1 MATRPPRLSRAI
13 LAFIA
18 LPGVIAFAA
27 PLLLAWPIDRD
38 SFRMA
43 GLLPLVAGVSL
54 LLWCAR
60 DFYVSGKGTLA
71 PWDPPQNL
79 VSSGLYTRS
88 RNPMYLAVILIL
100 IGWAIGFRSSTL
112 WLYAL
117 VVMIALHLRVV
128 FGEEPWLARTHRKE
142 WERYQARVPRWLFP
156 SRTALVLTL
165 AVVAVLVPLAGFVY
179 EAYAD
184 ARTRRDFPMPGMLVD
199 VGGRQLH
206 LLCIGEG
213 SPIVLFEASGFGTSS
228 LSSATVRE
236 RVSARTRVCSY
247 DRMGMGWSDAG
258 PSVITAGALAR
269 DLAIL
274 QDRAGLPAPFVLVAS
289 SVGGLTAE
297 MFARQYAERTAGLI
311 MLDAATS
318 AMVKELARTVP
329 AAGAGAAI
337 VAGAA
342 HLGAMRLLD
351 PFGIEG
357 DTGEARRSRGF
368 TYGARAMGT
377 VAGIVRGR
385 EETARE
391 FDAAPALR
399 ADLPIAVLSASDP
412 QALDLPGLRAASA
425 TRSDLRLRSHQAMAK
440 ASTRGVWRTVPNSE
454 HLIAI
459 SQPDAVI
466 ETIFTMLDE
475 LR

>member
-1 MATRPPRLSRAI
+1 MATRPPRLARAI
-13 LAFIA
+13 LAFVA

-27 PLLLAWPIDRD
+27 PLLLAWPIDLD
-38 SFRMA
+38 AFRLA
-43 GLLPLVAGVSL
+43 ASVPLAVGVSL
-54 LLWCAR
+54 LLWCVR
-60 DFYVSGKGTLA
+60 DFYVAGKGTLA
-71 PWDPPQNL
+71 PWDPPRDL
-79 VSSGLYTRS
+79 VIVGLYRRS
-88 RNPMYLAVILIL
+88 RNPMYVAVSLIL
-100 IGWAIGFRSSTL
+100 MGWAIGFRSATL

-117 VVMIALHLRVV
+117 VVMMALHLRVV

-142 WERYQARVPRWLFP
+142 WERYTVRVPRWLFP
-156 SRTALVLTL
+156 NRKALVLTL
-165 AVVAVLVPLAGFVY
+165 AVVAVLLPLAGFVY

-184 ARTRRDFPMPGMLVD
+184 ARTRRDFPMSGMLVD
-199 VGGRQLH
+199 VGGRRLH
-206 LLCIGEG
+206 LVCIGEG
-213 SPIVLFEASGFGTSS
+213 SPIVLFEASGFGVSS

-258 PSVITAGALAR
+258 PAVITAGALAR
-269 DLAIL
+269 DLALL
-274 QDRAGLPAPFVLVAS
+274 QDRAALPAPFVLVAS

-297 MFARQYAERTAGLI
+297 MFARQYPERTAGLI

-318 AMVKELARTVP
+318 GLVKELAQMVP

-342 HLGAMRLLD
+342 HLGAVRLLD
-351 PFGIEG
+351 PFGIDS
-357 DTGEARRSRGF
+357 DTDEARRSTGF
-368 TYGARAMGT
+368 TYGARAIGT

-385 EETARE
+385 EETSRE

-399 ADLPIAVLSASDP
+399 ADLPIVVLSASDP
-412 QALDLPGLRAASA
+412 RVLSVPGLEGISAA
-425 TRSDLRLRSHQAMAK
+425 RSDLRLQSHQAMAT
-440 ASTRGVWRTVPNSE
+440 ASTRGVWRTVPDSE
-454 HLIAI
+454 HLIAV

-466 ETIFTMLDE
+466 EAIFAMLDE

>member
-1 MATRPPRLSRAI
+1 MATRPPRLARAI

-18 LPGVIAFAA
+18 LPGVVAFLV
-27 PLLLAWPIDRD
+27 PLVLAWPIGGDG
-38 SFRMA
+38 FRLS
-43 GLLPLVAGVSL
+43 GLIPLVAGVCL
-54 LLWCAR
+54 LLWCVR
-60 DFYVSGKGTLA
+60 DFYVAGKGTLA
-71 PWDPPQNL
+71 PWDPPRNL
-79 VSSGLYTRS
+79 VSSGLYRRS
-88 RNPMYLAVILIL
+88 RNPMYVAVGLVL
-100 IGWAIGFRSSTL
+100 IGWAIGFRSSGL
-112 WLYAL
+112 WLYVV
-117 VVMIALHLRVV
+117 VVMVAFHLRVV

-142 WERYQARVPRWLFP
+142 WERYTARVPRWLFP
-156 SRTALVLTL
+156 SRRALALTL
-165 AVVAVLVPLAGFVY
+165 AVLVILLPLAGFVY

-184 ARTRRDFPMPGMLVD
+184 ARTRREHPMPGMLVD

-213 SPIVLFEASGFGTSS
+213 SPIVLFEASGFGTTS
-228 LSSATVRE
+228 LGAATVRE
-236 RVSARTRVCSY
+236 RVSTRTRVCSY

-258 PSVITAGALAR
+258 PAVITAGALAR
-269 DLAIL
+269 DLALL
-274 QDRAGLPAPFVLVAS
+274 QDRAALPAPFVLVAS

-297 MFARQYAERTAGLI
+297 MFARQYPERTAGLI

-318 AMVKELARTVP
+318 GLVKELALMVP

-342 HLGAMRLLD
+342 RLGAVRLLD

-357 DTGEARRSRGF
+357 DTNEARRSRGF
-368 TYGARAMGT
+368 TYGARAIGT
-377 VAGIVRGR
+377 LAGIVRGR

-399 ADLPIAVLSASDP
+399 ADLPIVVLSASDP
-412 QALDLPGLRAASA
+412 RILGIPGLRGVSA
-425 TRSDLRLRSHQAMAK
+425 TRSDLRLQSHQAMAK
-440 ASTRGVWRTVPNSE
+440 ASTSGVWRTVPNSE
-454 HLIAI
+454 HLIAV

-466 ETIFTMLDE
+466 EAIVTMLDE